1 MPKLI
6 DADALMTNVCGKECG
21 CNLSDCELEC
31 DNPDTRCVFREYV
44 EVQPTI
50 EAEPVRHGR
59 WLNRKRNGYAV
70 LVCSECEREKEGYTR
85 TAYCPHCGVKMDGG
99 AEK

>member
-1 MPKLI
+1 MRLI
-6 DADALMTNVCGKECG
+6 DAVALIQNHCGACANKEFCAEES
-21 CNLSDCELEC
+21 CPYYELRRRIE
-31 DNPDTRCVFREYV
+31 TA
-44 EVQPTI
+44 PTI

-85 TAYCPHCGVKMDGG
+85 TEYCPHCGARMDGG
-99 AEK
+99 SP

>member
-1 MPKLI
+1 MRLI
-6 DADALMTNVCGKECG
+6 DADALEALYEEGTDPD
-21 CNLSDCELEC
+21 DCYADMAYIRAEHIF
-31 DNPDTRCVFREYV
+31 DA
-44 EVQPTI
+44 PTI

-85 TAYCPHCGVKMDGG
+85 TAYCPHCGMKMNGG
-99 AEK
+99 AENG